1 MDTTYSFGYWVKRRR
16 KALDITQQTLANCS
30 GCATVTLKKIEADA
44 RRPSAT
50 LAARLAD
57 CLGIAPAERAQFLA
71 MATGE
76 RPADALALA
85 NRPVTAL
92 PDHLPRPVNPFL
104 GRETERNTLLAML
117 TQPAIRLITVV
128 GPGGMGKTRL
138 SLAAADVLQ
147 QQTPRPF
154 ADGIVF
160 VDLTA
165 VAAPDAFFPA
175 LARALHFPLDT
186 TRREARSPDEQLR
199 DFLAQK
205 EALLLLDN
213 FEQLLPLAAWLD
225 NLLQAAPRLKLLVTS
240 RERLGLTSEHIYPIP
255 AMTYPIGELE
265 TAGAAQHDAVRLFV
279 AAAQRVR
286 PTFALT
292 VENETAVTKICRLA
306 GGLPLALELAAGWM
320 DTLSPAAIAA
330 ELQSGLEILHS
341 DLQNLAARHQNMRLI
356 LAAGWERLPAEQQAA
371 FARLCLFA
379 GGFSREAASAVAG
392 VSLPQLAHFVSKTF
406 VAAEPEQER
415 YTIHELL
422 RQFGLEQLRRSGD
435 EAAAWQAY
443 GDYYLALAET
453 ANAHLRRSGQEA
465 WLARLDA
472 ETDNLH
478 AALTWALTRPGGDAA
493 AQLAIALGWYWRI
506 RSRPAEAGHW
516 LAQALAAAP
525 PQVELL
531 AGLHYHAGSM
541 AWMRGEMET
550 AVTHNQSSLA
560 LWQSLGAAGA
570 TGSGYAWHN
579 QGMVADAQQD
589 HERARDLFTQSAGL
603 LAAQGDAWGAA
614 FATGWRGVVGV
625 NMGDLTE
632 AARDLAA
639 SAAQFQLL
647 GDDWARGLML
657 GTLARLQFL
666 NGRLDEAREL
676 IETAQSLEP
685 ALTHWHSRGDRLQLL
700 AEIAVQQ
707 GALDRARGYYA
718 AALQLYTNIGNRRL
732 ADHVQAVLTTLP
744 PD

>member
-1 MDTTYSFGYWVKRRR
+1 MIPSMDTTYSFGYWVKRRR
-16 KALDITQQTLANCS
+16 RALDLTQQALADCA

-57 CLGIAPAERAQFLA
+57 CLAIAPAERAQFLA
-71 MATGE
+71 MALGE
-76 RPADALALA
+76 RPADTLSLA
-85 NRPVTAL
+85 NRPVTAP

-138 SLAAADVLQ
+138 SLAAADSLQ

-154 ADGIVF
+154 ADGMVF

-165 VAAPDAFFPA
+165 VPA
-175 LARALHFPLDT
+175 LARALNFPLDT

-213 FEQLLPLAAWLD
+213 FEQLLPLADWLD

-265 TAGAAQHDAVRLFV
+265 TAEAAQHDAVRLFV

-292 VENETAVTKICRLA
+292 AENETAVAQICRLA

-379 GGFSREAASAVAG
+379 DGFSREAASAVAG
-392 VSLPQLAHFVSKTF
+392 VSLAQLAHFVGKTF
-406 VAAEPEQER
+406 VAADPEQER

-422 RQFGLEQLRRSGD
+422 RQFGLEQLRHGGD
-435 EAAAWQAY
+435 EAAARQAY
-443 GDYYLALAET
+443 GDYYLALAQT
-453 ANAHLRRSGQEA
+453 VNAQLRRSGQEA

-478 AALTWALTRPGGDAA
+478 AALTWALAQSKGDAA
-493 AQLAIALGWYWRI
+493 ARLAIALSWYWRI
-506 RSRPAEAGHW
+506 RSRPAEAGRW

-525 PQVELL
+525 PQIELL

-550 AVTHNQSSLA
+550 AVAHNQRSLA
-560 LWQSLGAAGA
+560 LWDSLGEAGAAG
-570 TGSGYAWHN
+570 SGYVRHN
-579 QGMVADAQQD
+579 QGMVADSQQD
-589 HERARDLFTQSAGL
+589 HERARALFTQSEGL

-632 AARDLAA
+632 AAQDLAA
-639 SAAQFQLL
+639 SAAQFKLL

-657 GTLARLQFL
+657 GTLARLHFL
-666 NGRLDEAREL
+666 NGRLHEAREL

-707 GALDRARGYYA
+707 GALDGARGYYA

-732 ADHVQAVLTTLP
+732 ASYVQAALDALP
-744 PD
+744 AA

>member
-1 MDTTYSFGYWVKRRR
+1 M
-16 KALDITQQTLANCS
+16 
-30 GCATVTLKKIEADA
+30 TLKKIEADA

-531 AGLHYHAGSM
+531 A
-541 AWMRGEMET
+541 
-550 AVTHNQSSLA
+550 
-560 LWQSLGAAGA
+560 
-570 TGSGYAWHN
+570 
-579 QGMVADAQQD
+579 
-589 HERARDLFTQSAGL
+589 
-603 LAAQGDAWGAA
+603 
-614 FATGWRGVVGV
+614 
-625 NMGDLTE
+625 
-632 AARDLAA
+632 
-639 SAAQFQLL
+639 
-647 GDDWARGLML
+647 
-657 GTLARLQFL
+657 
-666 NGRLDEAREL
+666 
-676 IETAQSLEP
+676 
-685 ALTHWHSRGDRLQLL
+685 
-700 AEIAVQQ
+700 
-707 GALDRARGYYA
+707 
-718 AALQLYTNIGNRRL
+718 
-732 ADHVQAVLTTLP
+732 
-744 PD
+744 